1 MPARGLLPRPLL
13 RRAMETRQILV
24 YAGEGSS
31 HSWTWLADLLESAGI
46 TEVRFLGTEE
56 VVEHLK
62 DPASAIV
69 VSGGDGFRIARA
81 LSGRGFTRLREF
93 VNRGGQYVGIC
104 AGAYLP
110 LPSSLEPFS
119 GFNVSTTRI
128 ENIARKRIRGSQ
140 SPRLAVPY
148 GECSIVH
155 PVRGEVR
162 LSTSRGDIIAPI
174 FGGPVFKEP
183 QRDETLL
190 RYSAFTRSTE
200 FQVAPEAAAAMVLG
214 KPAAVRC
221 RHGLGELVLL
231 GPHLEHPRYPAANK
245 LFLSLIGRPE
255 AASISATSYPRTDS
269 KSELSHA
276 VSDLKVAVL
285 GLENRSYLVGNK
297 LWDGSRLLE
306 LTRAIEKRCWSLDD
320 GVSSRVAALLWRMR
334 DEILQAKDESLD
346 YAVEGPGLLV
356 EAARLAVDGHFQ
368 TLSRERMD
376 L

>member
-1 MPARGLLPRPLL
+1 
-13 RRAMETRQILV
+13 METRQILV

-31 HSWTWLADLLESAGI
+31 HSWTWLADLFESARI
-46 TEVRFLGTEE
+46 TDVRFLSAQDF
-56 VVEHLK
+56 VEHSK
-62 DPASAIV
+62 DPTSIIV
-69 VSGGDGFRIARA
+69 VSGGDGFQIAHA

-93 VNRGGQYVGIC
+93 VNHGGQYVGVC

-110 LPSSLEPFS
+110 LPSSLEPFNE
-119 GFNVSTTRI
+119 FNVSTTRI
-128 ENIARKRIRGSQ
+128 ENIAWKKTRGSQ

-148 GECSIVH
+148 GDCSIVH

-162 LSTSRGDIIAPI
+162 LSTSWGDIIAPI

-183 QRDETLL
+183 QGDETLL
-190 RYSAFTRSTE
+190 RYSGFTGATE
-200 FQVAPEAAAAMVLG
+200 FQIAPEAAAAMVLG

-231 GPHLEHPRYPAANK
+231 GPHLEHPSYPAANR

-255 AASISATSYPRTDS
+255 GASISGASQLPTASNA
-269 KSELSHA
+269 ELSHA

-285 GLENRSYLVGNK
+285 GLENRSFLVGNK
-297 LWDGSRLLE
+297 LWDGSRFLE
-306 LTRAIEKRCWSLDD
+306 LIKAIEKRCTSLDD
-320 GVSSRVAALLWRMR
+320 GVSSRVAALLWHVR
-334 DEILQAKDESLD
+334 DEILQAKDEPLD
-346 YAVEGPGLLV
+346 YADDGPGLLV

-368 TLSRERMD
+368 ALRQERMD